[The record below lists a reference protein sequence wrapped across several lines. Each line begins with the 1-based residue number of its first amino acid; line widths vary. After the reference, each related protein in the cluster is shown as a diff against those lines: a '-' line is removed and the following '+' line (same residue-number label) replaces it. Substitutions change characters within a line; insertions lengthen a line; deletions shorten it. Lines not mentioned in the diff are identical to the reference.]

1 MNARSDVDSPSAYR
15 QSIVWDS
22 HAGFSPFPDLDL
34 SFLERWLQ
42 AGASYL
48 SINVGYDI
56 VMRWDETLKCTAHFR
71 RWIDTHPDK
80 FIMAETVHDIRRAKS
95 EGKLAISF
103 DLEGANALDEN
114 IEMVSLYY
122 RMGVRHMNFAYN
134 QNNSYAGGCH
144 DVDIPLS
151 PLGRQ
156 VVQEMNRVGMVIDC
170 SHTGYRSSM
179 EIMEVSS
186 RPTIFSHSNPRVL
199 CDHKRNIW
207 DDQIRACAEK
217 GGVIAING
225 VNVFLGAD
233 TPTPELVVKH
243 INYVSDLVGPEHV
256 GIGLDYV
263 HDLSEIGAIYAKHPD
278 AWPGYTMEAM
288 ISSRFLEPESLP
300 EIAERLLKGGHSEE
314 DVKGILGGNLMR
326 VATEVWQ

>member
-1 MNARSDVDSPSAYR
+1 MNARSDMNPPSAYR

-71 RWIDTHPDK
+71 RWLDTHPDE

-134 QNNSYAGGCH
+134 QNN
-144 DVDIPLS
+144 
-151 PLGRQ
+151 
-156 VVQEMNRVGMVIDC
+156 
-170 SHTGYRSSM
+170 
-179 EIMEVSS
+179 
-186 RPTIFSHSNPRVL
+186 
-199 CDHKRNIW
+199 
-207 DDQIRACAEK
+207 
-217 GGVIAING
+217 
-225 VNVFLGAD
+225 
-233 TPTPELVVKH
+233 
-243 INYVSDLVGPEHV
+243 
-256 GIGLDYV
+256 
-263 HDLSEIGAIYAKHPD
+263 
-278 AWPGYTMEAM
+278 
-288 ISSRFLEPESLP
+288 
-300 EIAERLLKGGHSEE
+300 
-314 DVKGILGGNLMR
+314 
-326 VATEVWQ
+326 